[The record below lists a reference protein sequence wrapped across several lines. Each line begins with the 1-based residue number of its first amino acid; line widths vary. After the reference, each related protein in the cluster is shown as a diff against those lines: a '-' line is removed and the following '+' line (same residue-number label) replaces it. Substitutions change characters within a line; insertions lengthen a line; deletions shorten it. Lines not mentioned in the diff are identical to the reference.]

1 MKVKLSDIIDVM
13 DVTDSYTENFLDAQT
28 GKIEFINDMVMG
40 QEEKEEIYDRLD
52 EHGFYRLP
60 TSFDIRDYDI
70 MEDFIAGM
78 PEGVQGRM
86 YDAIQ
91 GRGAFHRFK
100 DMINA
105 MGIEKSWYDFHDDV
119 YRQKAAQWCE
129 ENEIEYE

>member
-1 MKVKLSDIIDVM
+1 MKVKLSDIIDAM

-91 GRGAFHRFK
+91 GRGAFRRFK

-129 ENEIEYE
+129 ENDIEYE